1 MILAVDSGT
10 TRTRAW
16 LVADGVVGEGVSTIA
31 GARDLARTRDRA
43 WLLRQVREVAD
54 RALASSDAEWNDVE
68 AIIAFG
74 MITSELG
81 LVELPHLVAPAGADE
96 LVRAMLEPQNISE
109 LPARLFLVPG
119 VRNGSDDIERA
130 DFMRG
135 EETQAVGL
143 LSLGLV
149 KPPLLYVSVGSHPKF
164 VWLDE
169 AGRIAWSLTTLS
181 GELVWALHRETILVD
196 LVDPGRALT
205 DLDAV
210 DHGARIVES
219 AGLSRALFA
228 ARLLN
233 RIGQGSPETCSAFLH
248 GAIARSDL
256 RALEAVLPAD
266 AATER
271 IVLSGNRPLLDAY
284 RHLLGRAGLGAA
296 QVIDEPLGAIGARV
310 LYERRRDL
318 VSGDGG
324 RKLHA

>member
-10 TRTRAW
+10 THTRAW
-16 LVADGVVGEGVSTIA
+16 LVADGVVGEGVSAVA

-43 WLLRQVREVAD
+43 WLLGQVREVAD
-54 RALASSDAEWNDVE
+54 NALASAEAEWNDVE
-68 AIIAFG
+68 AIVAFG

-81 LVELPHLVAPAGADE
+81 LVEVPHLVAPAGADE
-96 LVRAMLEPQNISE
+96 LVRAMLEPRNISE

-119 VRNGSDDIERA
+119 VRNGSDDVERA

-143 LSLGLV
+143 VSLGQTE
-149 KPPLLYVSVGSHPKF
+149 PPLLFVSVGSHPKF
-164 VWLDE
+164 VWVDA

-181 GELVWALHRETILVD
+181 GELIWALHRETILAD
-196 LVDPGRALT
+196 LIDPGRALA

-233 RIGQGSPETCSAFLH
+233 RLGHASPETCSAFLH
-248 GAIARSDL
+248 GAIARADL
-256 RALEAVLPAD
+256 RTLEAALPAG

-271 IVLSGNRPLLDAY
+271 IVLSGHGPLLDAY
-284 RHLLGRAGLGAA
+284 RHLLGRAGLGTV

-310 LYERRRDL
+310 LYERRGGL
-318 VSGDGG
+318 VSGDEG

>member
-54 RALASSDAEWNDVE
+54 HALASAEAEWNNVE

-96 LVRAMLEPQNISE
+96 LVRAMLEPGNISE

-135 EETQAVGL
+135 EETQAIGL
-143 LSLGLV
+143 LSLGLAE
-149 KPPLLYVSVGSHPKF
+149 PPLLYVSVGSHPKF
-164 VWLDE
+164 VWIDE

-181 GELVWALHRETILVD
+181 GELVWALHRETILAD
-196 LVDPGRALT
+196 LVDPGGALA

-210 DHGARIVES
+210 DEGARIMES

-233 RIGQGSPETCSAFLH
+233 RLGHAPPKTCSAFLH
-248 GAIARSDL
+248 GAIARADL
-256 RALEAVLPAD
+256 RALEAALPTG

-271 IVLSGNRPLLDAY
+271 IVLSGHGPLLDAY
-284 RHLLGRAGLGAA
+284 LHLLGRAGLGAV

-310 LYERRRDL
+310 LYERRGGL
-318 VSGDGG
+318 VSGEEG
-324 RKLHA
+324 RKMHA